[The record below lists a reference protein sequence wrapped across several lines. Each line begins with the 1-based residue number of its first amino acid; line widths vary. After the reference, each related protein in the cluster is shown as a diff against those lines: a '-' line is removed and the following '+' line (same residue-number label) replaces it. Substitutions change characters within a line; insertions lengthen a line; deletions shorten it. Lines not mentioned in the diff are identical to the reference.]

1 VTAVSARELIDAL
14 GLLPHPEGGHY
25 RETFRAPPLP
35 FELPGRGPR
44 SASTAIY
51 FLLGEGDFSAF
62 HRVRS
67 DEVWHHY
74 AGAPL
79 ELVTLSETRATG
91 AARAIRLGPNVLS
104 GEVPQ
109 AVVEAGVLQAARPAG
124 PGFSLCGCTVAP
136 GFDFS
141 DFEMPERATLLDRFP
156 SAADSILALTRA

>member
-1 VTAVSARELIDAL
+1 MTATAAELVAAL

-44 SASTAIY
+44 AASTAIY
-51 FLLGEGDFSAF
+51 YLLREGDFSAF
-62 HRVRS
+62 HRVQS

-74 AGAPL
+74 AGVPL
-79 ELVTLSETRATG
+79 DLYLLGGTG
-91 AARAIRLGPNVLS
+91 SGAQAIRLGPNVLA

-109 AVVEAGVLQAARPAG
+109 AVVPAGVLQAARPSG

-136 GFDFS
+136 GFDFQ
-141 DFEMPERATLLDRFP
+141 DFEISNRDSLLQAFP
-156 SAADSILALTRA
+156 ASKDLILALTRA